1 MANTPPVLTSFPYVL
16 PVAPSPGL
24 NPQIVY
30 GQAPPVASEPS
41 FRKMAA
47 NGLAIGG
54 RFYSVMGAV
63 VGVIVMLIM
72 VIIGVSR
79 LHDKRTASALMTV
92 TKVTACNQQTITD
105 RNGYTSVNY
114 LCSVLV
120 KFTVGGNVYTSPQ
133 SVNVTVPAPLA
144 NGDAIKLRY
153 DPNNPTDIVQEVNP
167 RALGWGLIGGGVFF
181 GALSV
186 GVAVMTFKSK
196 GFAEFEGAAGLL
208 SSFGRRR

>member
-1 MANTPPVLTSFPYVL
+1 MAGNIPPVLTSPSYVL
-16 PVAPSPGL
+16 PVAPRLRP
-24 NPQIVY
+24 NPQVVY
-30 GQAPPVASEPS
+30 VEAPPVASEAS
-41 FRKMAA
+41 FGKMAV

-63 VGVIVMLIM
+63 VGVIIMLIM
-72 VIIGVSR
+72 VIIGVSK

-92 TKVTACNQQTITD
+92 TKVTACNQQTVTD
-105 RNGYTSVNY
+105 RNGNTSVNY

-120 KFTVGGNVYTSPQ
+120 KFTVGGNVYTPPQ
-133 SVNVTVPAPLA
+133 SISVTAPAPLA

-196 GFAEFEGAAGLL
+196 GFAAFEGAAGLL
-208 SSFGRRR
+208 GSFGRH

>member
-1 MANTPPVLTSFPYVL
+1 MAGNIPPVLTSPSYVL
-16 PVAPSPGL
+16 PVAPRLRP
-24 NPQIVY
+24 NPQVVY
-30 GQAPPVASEPS
+30 VEAPPVASEAS
-41 FRKMAA
+41 FGKMAV

-63 VGVIVMLIM
+63 VGVIIMLIM
-72 VIIGVSR
+72 VIIGFSK

-92 TKVTACNQQTITD
+92 TKVTACNQQTVTD
-105 RNGYTSVNY
+105 RNGNTSVNY

-133 SVNVTVPAPLA
+133 SVSVTVPAPLA

-181 GALSV
+181 GALTV
-186 GVAVMTFKSK
+186 GIAVMTFKSK
-196 GFAEFEGAAGLL
+196 GFAAFEGAAGLL
-208 SSFGRRR
+208 GSITRH